1 MRFCD
6 GITAAGEKVI
16 CTIDHSPY
24 WIIGDR
30 DFIMQRTQCNENSDF
45 TICEIAIE
53 SRPSDPEMIRTID
66 LTSHQSFGDRD
77 LKVTRTCNIRNAEI
91 AVRDIAI

>member
-1 MRFCD
+1 
-6 GITAAGEKVI
+6 
-16 CTIDHSPY
+16 
-24 WIIGDR
+24 
-30 DFIMQRTQCNENSDF
+30 MQGTQCNENPDF

-77 LKVTRTCNIRNAEI
+77 LKVTRTLNIRNAEI
-91 AVRDIAI
+91 TICDIALQSQPSSQAHIWTVDLIPYRSFTNRDMVRIAT